1 VTVARG
7 GPRRVPCETS
17 PVASVDR
24 SPVYVAG
31 FVALLVV
38 TQAVAM
44 GMQFASGYRPF
55 GQAPT
60 RVPLS
65 WDMFATAIS
74 RCDVRW
80 DPPLRTPLGP
90 LARLRDT
97 GQPIEWDIVYD
108 NVSNYEAAAHYGCA
122 RGGRGTNVTLLC
134 FTSEGET
141 TRDAFRCR

>member
-1 VTVARG
+1 
-7 GPRRVPCETS
+7 
-17 PVASVDR
+17 
-24 SPVYVAG
+24 
-31 FVALLVV
+31 VALLVV

-44 GMQFASGYRPF
+44 GAQFASGYRPF
-55 GQAPT
+55 GQAPI

-80 DPPLRTPLGP
+80 DPPLRTPPQEDLEQSRRPGLWFHP

-97 GQPIEWDIVYD
+97 GLPLEWDIVYD
-108 NVSNYEAAAHYGCA
+108 HVDDYEAAAHFGCTRA
-122 RGGRGTNVTLLC
+122 TRGTLVTLLC

-141 TRDAFRCR
+141 KHDAFRCR